1 MIRKNHL
8 FFLWKKI
15 IENGRMNY
23 EKNNNNENFES
34 NIDNITYDPNKNYTF
49 SQLERILTNSLTDEI
64 WK

>member
-1 MIRKNHL
+1 MKKNNR
-8 FFLWKKI
+8 
-15 IENGRMNY
+15 ENGRMNS

-64 WK
+64 